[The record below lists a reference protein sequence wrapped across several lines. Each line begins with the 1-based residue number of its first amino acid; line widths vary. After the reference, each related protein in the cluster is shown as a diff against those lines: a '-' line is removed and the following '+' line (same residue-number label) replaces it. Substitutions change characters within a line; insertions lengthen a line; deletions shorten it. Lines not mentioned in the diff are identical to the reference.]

1 MLINNGRHPFTN
13 KTIVPEEV
21 VKHAAYG
28 RSVSNG
34 EPEFAE
40 TVGLSSKTSLEQL

>member
-13 KTIVPEEV
+13 ETIVPEEV

-34 EPEFAE
+34 EPEFPE
-40 TVGLSSKTSLEQL
+40 TVCPSSKTSLKRL